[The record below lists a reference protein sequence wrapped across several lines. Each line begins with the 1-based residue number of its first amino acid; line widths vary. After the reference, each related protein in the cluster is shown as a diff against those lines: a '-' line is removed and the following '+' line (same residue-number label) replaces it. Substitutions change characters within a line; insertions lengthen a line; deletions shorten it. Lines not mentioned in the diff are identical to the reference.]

1 MPSAS
6 DQPSASGQLSASAP
20 PSRVRHDRDDVVAAA
35 LGLLD
40 RVGLP
45 DLTMR
50 RLAATLGVQ
59 PSALYRHFASKQ
71 ALLAALAD
79 RITAEGEDGDEDP
92 SAEDG
97 GPAAPDPDGT
107 GAPVAPR
114 PAEAAAVDPAAA
126 AARLRAELLAHRDGA
141 EVVASTFALGLG
153 DGAPLGRLTRAFRGA
168 GLPKDQAA
176 GAGAT
181 LLHFVLGSVQLE
193 QQRRQAAELG
203 IRVALEPPGGF
214 GLGVDLIVRG
224 ARTLAGS
231 GR

>member
-1 MPSAS
+1 
-6 DQPSASGQLSASAP
+6 
-20 PSRVRHDRDDVVAAA
+20 VRHDRDDVVAAA

-40 RVGLP
+40 QVGLP

-50 RLAATLGVQ
+50 RLAAALGVQ

-79 RITAEGEDGDEDP
+79 RITAEDG
-92 SAEDG
+92 
-97 GPAAPDPDGT
+97 
-107 GAPVAPR
+107 
-114 PAEAAAVDPAAA
+114 AAAASAAPAAA
-126 AARLRAELLAHRDGA
+126 AARLRTELLAHRDGA

-153 DGAPLGRLTRAFRGA
+153 DGTALDRLTTAFRGA
-168 GLPKDQAA
+168 GLPQDQAA
-176 GAGAT
+176 GAAAT

-203 IRVALEPPGGF
+203 ISVAPEPPGGF

-224 ARTLAGS
+224 ARTPAPS
-231 GR
+231 Q